1 MKNGQQITVLVTVVM
16 VILCIFTIILWYRG
30 ETPELEYTMTEY
42 VVRSGDTLWEIWQE
56 NYSQY
61 YNYAEFLS
69 NFKQDNDREQSGIIA
84 GQTILLRDIVKE
96 E

>member
-1 MKNGQQITVLVTVVM
+1 MVKFQRLLLICIVIFICVLAVVVAVTHYE
-16 VILCIFTIILWYRG
+16 IS
-30 ETPELEYTMTEY
+30 ELDYTMQEY
-42 VVRSGDTLWEIWQE
+42 VVRPGDTLWEIWQE

-61 YNYAEFLS
+61 YSYAEFLS

-84 GQTILLRDIVKE
+84 GETILLRDIVKE